1 MEILQG
7 HKIKEII
14 RRMAIQIAENN
25 LDSKLVYLAGINN
38 NGYNFAKML
47 AKEIKQQDHIEVELI
62 QVKLDPANPL
72 KGEIDMSIE
81 AKQLR
86 NKVVIIVDDVANTGR
101 TVFYAFRPFMEVLP
115 KKIEVAVL
123 VNRKHM
129 SFPIA
134 VDYVGLSLATT
145 MKDNIVVELKGV
157 KASRV
162 VLE

>member
-86 NKVVIIVDDVANTGR
+86 NKV
-101 TVFYAFRPFMEVLP
+101 FMEVLP